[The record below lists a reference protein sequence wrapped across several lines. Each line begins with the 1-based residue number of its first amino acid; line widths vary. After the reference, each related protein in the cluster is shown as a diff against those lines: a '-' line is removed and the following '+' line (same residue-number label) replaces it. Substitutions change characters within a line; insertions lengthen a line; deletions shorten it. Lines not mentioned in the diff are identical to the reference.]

1 MSFLNITPTQQTGL
15 QIKSWLDSCKSS
27 MQSAKDTFESIKNWL
42 EVVKNNPEYTPEDL
56 QEVVTKLEELRN
68 FAISLTE

>member
-1 MSFLNITPTQQTGL
+1 MSFLDITPTQQTGL
-15 QIKSWLDSCKSS
+15 QINSWLNSCKSN
-27 MQSAKDTFESIKNWL
+27 MESAKTTFESIKNWL
-42 EVVKNNPEYTPEDL
+42 DVAKDNPEYTPEDL